1 MQRKITILGSTG
13 SIGVNT
19 LDLVRSRS
27 DEFNVVGL
35 TAGENFDLLIKQANE
50 FKPEIIA
57 ISNEKFYSDLISGLN
72 DKNIKVTSG
81 SKGILDVAS
90 YPSDLTVIAIVGY
103 AGLKPTIESIR
114 HGKTIALANKECLV
128 VAGAYINDCL
138 KKYKTNLIPL
148 DSEHNSIYQIFD
160 FKNPEFVKDITLTAS
175 GGPFLNK
182 DRKFLEQ
189 ETLG

>member
-72 DKNIKVTSG
+72 DKNIK
-81 SKGILDVAS
+81 L
-90 YPSDLTVIAIVGY
+90 
-103 AGLKPTIESIR
+103 
-114 HGKTIALANKECLV
+114 
-128 VAGAYINDCL
+128 
-138 KKYKTNLIPL
+138 
-148 DSEHNSIYQIFD
+148 F
-160 FKNPEFVKDITLTAS
+160 
-175 GGPFLNK
+175 
-182 DRKFLEQ
+182 
-189 ETLG
+189 